1 MEKNGRKM
9 NNKKGVDKMEYQIR
23 TEDRVRYFDKNGKE
37 LTDGCKV
44 RYPDGTI
51 KTVYLTEEGNMGTDA
66 TNPAQ
71 IAAGRAVP
79 CEYGIYPFE
88 WDETKDLEIV
98 EE

>member
-1 MEKNGRKM
+1 
-9 NNKKGVDKMEYQIR
+9 MEYQIR

-44 RYPDGTI
+44 RYPDRTI